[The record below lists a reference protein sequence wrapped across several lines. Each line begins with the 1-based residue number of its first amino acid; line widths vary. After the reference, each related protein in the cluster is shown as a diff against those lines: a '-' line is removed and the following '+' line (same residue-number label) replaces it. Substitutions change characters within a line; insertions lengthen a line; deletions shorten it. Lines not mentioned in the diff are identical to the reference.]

1 MSIRPVVFLV
11 VYGAQIEIGLQLVV
25 RAFYF
30 SSKVVIVPCGLLV
43 KRRNVGSEE
52 IDAALFVHVLRN
64 GDAPLYVSH
73 VLCLDKEQRNEIL
86 SVLLSRCAGIRQIQ

>member
-1 MSIRPVVFLV
+1 MLHI
-11 VYGAQIEIGLQLVV
+11 IGTLYLT
-25 RAFYF
+25 
-30 SSKVVIVPCGLLV
+30 SKIIIVPCGILV
-43 KRRNVGSEE
+43 KRGHIRPEK

>member
-1 MSIRPVVFLV
+1 MGIRLVVFLV
-11 VYGAQIEIGLQLVV
+11 VHRAQIEVCLQLVV
-25 RAFYF
+25 SAFYF
-30 SSKVVIVPCGLLV
+30 TGEVVIVPCGLLG
-43 KRRNVGSEE
+43 KRRNVGPKE

-86 SVLLSRCAGIRQIQ
+86 SVLLSRWAGIRQIQ